1 MIPKNN
7 EIYKHFKGNLYKI
20 ITLASHSET
29 GEQMVVYQGLY
40 GDFPI
45 YCRPLSMFVSE
56 VDHEKYPEVSQR
68 LRFERVE
75 KVITVDTGVNMREML
90 ENQQILTDVNVDMD
104 SVSVTNPVDITE
116 NNAVDIVLEEAAED
130 ISEVEPLILE
140 FLDAE
145 NILEK
150 KNILAAL
157 HHRITDDMINTLAVV
172 LDVVI
177 EEGELEDRYQQL
189 KTCLDTIER
198 YEIERK

>member
-1 MIPKNN
+1 MIPQNN
-7 EIYKHFKGNLYKI
+7 EIYRHFKGNLYKI

-40 GDFPI
+40 GDFPV

-56 VDHEKYPEVSQR
+56 VDHDKYPDVAQKQ
-68 LRFERVE
+68 RFE
-75 KVITVDTGVNMREML
+75 KVDNL
-90 ENQQILTDVNVDMD
+90 VNVS
-104 SVSVTNPVDITE
+104 SVSMPVQTADAVKVDDKESEGEKEEASVDI
-116 NNAVDIVLEEAAED
+116 D
-130 ISEVEPLILE
+130 PMILD

-145 NILEK
+145 TIVEK
-150 KNILAAL
+150 KNIVVAL
-157 HHRITDDMINTLAVV
+157 HHRITDEMINTLAIAM
-172 LDVVI
+172 DVVI